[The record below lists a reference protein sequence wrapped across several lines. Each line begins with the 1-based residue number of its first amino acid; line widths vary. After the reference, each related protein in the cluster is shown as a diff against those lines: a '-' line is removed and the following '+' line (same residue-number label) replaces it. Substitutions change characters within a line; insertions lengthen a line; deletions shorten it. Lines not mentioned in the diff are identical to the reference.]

1 MISIQASIWVK
12 PRTLLAAVFLAC
24 LAIFGF
30 ALYLQ
35 HVEVLEPC
43 PMCILQ
49 RYSFAMIALIAL
61 IGAIHNPG
69 PIGAG
74 VYGVLVLAG
83 ALTGAGIATRHS
95 WLQRFPSPS
104 YSCGADLEYLL
115 DTFPLAKALP
125 AIFAGTGECSEVQ
138 WRMLGLSI
146 PEWALIWFVLFA
158 IAALVVIFKAR
169 RSWNPAR

>member
-1 MISIQASIWVK
+1 MNLQENSVRSN
-12 PRTLLAAVFLAC
+12 PRTLLAAIFLAC
-24 LAIFGF
+24 LVIFGF

-35 HVEVLEPC
+35 HIEVVEPC

-49 RYSFAMIALIAL
+49 RYSFATIALFAL

-69 PIGAG
+69 PVGVR
-74 VYGVLVLAG
+74 VYGVLVLVG
-83 ALTGAGIATRHS
+83 ALVGAGISTRHS

-125 AIFAGTGECSEVQ
+125 AIFSGTGECSKVQ

-146 PEWALIWFVLFA
+146 PEWALIWFVIFV
-158 IAALVVIFKAR
+158 IVALVVVVKAR
-169 RSWNPAR
+169 RA

>member
-1 MISIQASIWVK
+1 MNSQQNLMYLR

-24 LAIFGF
+24 LVIFGC

-35 HVEVLEPC
+35 HIEVVEPC

-49 RYSFAMIALIAL
+49 RYSFAAIALIAL
-61 IGAIHNPG
+61 VGTIHNPG
-69 PIGAG
+69 SIG
-74 VYGVLVLAG
+74 VRIYGVFVLAG
-83 ALTGAGIATRHS
+83 ALTGAGIASRHS

-125 AIFAGTGECSEVQ
+125 AIFSGTGECSKVQ

-146 PEWALIWFVLFA
+146 PEWALMWFVVFA
-158 IAALVVIFKAR
+158 IVALVVIARAR
-169 RSWNPAR
+169 RT

>member
-1 MISIQASIWVK
+1 MNFQQKLVELH
-12 PRTLLAAVFLAC
+12 PRTLLVAVFVAC
-24 LAIFGF
+24 LVIFGF

-35 HVEVLEPC
+35 HIEVVEPC

-49 RYSFAMIALIAL
+49 RYSFALIALIAL

-69 PIGAG
+69 VMGAR
-74 VYGVLVLAG
+74 VYGALVLAG
-83 ALTGAGIATRHS
+83 ALTGAGISTRHS
-95 WLQRFPSPS
+95 WLQRFPTPS

-125 AIFAGTGECSEVQ
+125 AIFSGTGECSKVQ

-146 PEWALIWFVLFA
+146 PEWALIWFLIFA
-158 IAALVVIFKAR
+158 IVALVVIVKAKR
-169 RSWNPAR
+169 A

>member
-1 MISIQASIWVK
+1 MVNSQQTLVGLNS
-12 PRTLLAAVFLAC
+12 RTLLGAIFLAC
-24 LAIFGF
+24 LVIFGF

-35 HVEVLEPC
+35 HIEVIEPC

-49 RYSFAMIALIAL
+49 RYSFAMIAIIAL
-61 IGAIHNPG
+61 VGTIHNPG
-69 PIGAG
+69 PIGARI
-74 VYGVLVLAG
+74 YGVFVLAG
-83 ALTGAGIATRHS
+83 ALTGAGIASRHS

-125 AIFAGTGECSEVQ
+125 AIFSGTGECSKVQ

-146 PEWALIWFVLFA
+146 PEWALIWFVVFA
-158 IAALVVIFKAR
+158 IVALVVIVRAR
-169 RSWNPAR
+169 RT

>member
-1 MISIQASIWVK
+1 MNFQQNMVGLN

-49 RYSFAMIALIAL
+49 RYSFATIALIAL
-61 IGAIHNPG
+61 AGTLHNPS
-69 PIGAG
+69 PIGAR

-83 ALTGAGIATRHS
+83 ALAGAGIASRHS

-125 AIFAGTGECSEVQ
+125 AIFSGTGECSKVQ

-146 PEWALIWFVLFA
+146 PEWALVWFVIFA
-158 IAALVVIFKAR
+158 IVALVVIVKAR
-169 RSWNPAR
+169 RA

>member
-1 MISIQASIWVK
+1 MMNSQQSLVGLNS
-12 PRTLLAAVFLAC
+12 RTLLGAIFLAC
-24 LAIFGF
+24 LVIFGF

-35 HVEVLEPC
+35 HIEVIEPC

-49 RYSFAMIALIAL
+49 RYSFAIIAIIALV
-61 IGAIHNPG
+61 GTIHNPG
-69 PIGAG
+69 PIGARI
-74 VYGVLVLAG
+74 YGVFVLAG
-83 ALTGAGIATRHS
+83 ALTGAGIASRHS

-125 AIFAGTGECSEVQ
+125 AIFSGTGECSKVQ

-146 PEWALIWFVLFA
+146 PEWALMWFVVFA
-158 IAALVVIFKAR
+158 IVALVVIVRAR
-169 RSWNPAR
+169 RT

>member
-1 MISIQASIWVK
+1 MNSHQNLVALN
-12 PRTLLAAVFLAC
+12 PRRLLAAVFLAC
-24 LAIFGF
+24 LVIFGF

-35 HVEVLEPC
+35 HIEVVEPC

-49 RYSFAMIALIAL
+49 RYSFATIALIAL
-61 IGAIHNPG
+61 VGAIHNPG
-69 PIGAG
+69 PIGIRI
-74 VYGVLVLAG
+74 YGLLVLAG
-83 ALTGAGIATRHS
+83 ALTGAGIASRHS

-125 AIFAGTGECSEVQ
+125 AIFSGTGECSKVQ

-146 PEWALIWFVLFA
+146 PEWALIWFVIFA
-158 IAALVVIFKAR
+158 IVALVVIVKAR
-169 RSWNPAR
+169 RA

>member
-1 MISIQASIWVK
+1 MNSRNSFVGLT
-12 PRTLLAAVFLAC
+12 PRALLAGVFLAC
-24 LAIFGF
+24 LVIFGF

-35 HVEVLEPC
+35 HIEVIEPC

-61 IGAIHNPG
+61 VGAIHNPG
-69 PIGAG
+69 LIGAR
-74 VYGVLVLAG
+74 VYGTLVLAG
-83 ALTGAGIATRHS
+83 ALTGAGIASRHS
-95 WLQRFPSPS
+95 WLQHFPSPS

-125 AIFAGTGECSEVQ
+125 AIFSGTGECSEVK

-146 PEWALIWFVLFA
+146 PEWALTWFVIFA
-158 IAALVVIFKAR
+158 IVALVVIAR
-169 RSWNPAR
+169 AKRS

>member
-1 MISIQASIWVK
+1 MISQQKMSALS
-12 PRTLLAAVFLAC
+12 PRTLLGAVFVAC

-35 HVEVLEPC
+35 HIEVIEPC

-49 RYSFAMIALIAL
+49 RYSFAVIALITL

-69 PIGAG
+69 VIGARI
-74 VYGVLVLAG
+74 YGVLVLLG
-83 ALTGAGIATRHS
+83 ALTGASISSRHS
-95 WLQRFPSPS
+95 WLQHFPSPS

-125 AIFAGTGECSEVQ
+125 AIFSGTGECSEVK

-146 PEWALIWFVLFA
+146 PEWALIWFVIFA
-158 IAALVVIFKAR
+158 VTALVVIVKSR
-169 RSWNPAR
+169 RA

>member
-1 MISIQASIWVK
+1 MNSQQNPVWLNS
-12 PRTLLAAVFLAC
+12 RTLLGAIFLAC
-24 LAIFGF
+24 LVIFGF

-35 HVEVLEPC
+35 HIEVIEPC

-49 RYSFAMIALIAL
+49 RYSFAMIAIIAL
-61 IGAIHNPG
+61 VGAIHNAG
-69 PIGAG
+69 PIGARI
-74 VYGVLVLAG
+74 YGVFVLAG
-83 ALTGAGIATRHS
+83 ALTGAGIASRHS

-125 AIFAGTGECSEVQ
+125 AIFSGTGECSKVQ

-146 PEWALIWFVLFA
+146 PEWALIWFVVFA
-158 IAALVVIFKAR
+158 IVALIVIVRAR
-169 RSWNPAR
+169 RT